1 VNLAE
6 GRGLVFNAH
15 ERADSASSFSYTL
28 ILAMFYKG
36 GVKNLEMVGALI
48 GILSAVG
55 VSYFIYKSI
64 IVLSNNHVIAY
75 LFGYL
80 TGLHGFISGWA
91 ISGMETTFFTFLITL
106 FVYYYFFQK
115 NSSRVLH
122 TVLLILILLTR
133 MEGVILV
140 GVWFLREGLTQVR
153 LYKKDSWKSFLIQC
167 VVLGIVFSVF
177 YLFKYVYY
185 GTIVSTAVA
194 FKRIATYY
202 LPDPMNV
209 IFVWMGTSMI
219 VSLLATY
226 TLFSK
231 QFKMYGALLLY
242 VLLSFISVLIGPH
255 SDGARYSIHLLPIL
269 MIFAGYGLVL
279 LFKKNKPLAIL
290 IGVLIVLQTLIST
303 FVVRSAMVRLIADQT
318 CRFEIGT
325 YIASH
330 VSRDA
335 MIVSGDLG
343 MIAYMSP
350 ANEFVDI
357 SGLTS
362 KDVLTQYQHKGVL
375 DPILMKKKPGILA
388 DTFDESGGGLEHK
401 LLTNQVEHIKNQK
414 IYSNLFTSSQVFT
427 HPMYTCHN
435 SKRTFAVIDITSLYK

>member
-1 VNLAE
+1 MNVIKRYLPQLIFSFFVTLSILTLYVPTNGLFKNQYDDSYITYRYAVNLAE

-279 LFKKNKPLAIL
+279 LFKKK
-290 IGVLIVLQTLIST
+290 QTSCNPDRST
-303 FVVRSAMVRLIADQT
+303 HSA
-318 CRFEIGT
+318 
-325 YIASH
+325 
-330 VSRDA
+330 
-335 MIVSGDLG
+335 
-343 MIAYMSP
+343 
-350 ANEFVDI
+350 
-357 SGLTS
+357 
-362 KDVLTQYQHKGVL
+362 
-375 DPILMKKKPGILA
+375 
-388 DTFDESGGGLEHK
+388 
-401 LLTNQVEHIKNQK
+401 TN
-414 IYSNLFTSSQVFT
+414 T
-427 HPMYTCHN
+427 HFYFCST
-435 SKRTFAVIDITSLYK
+435 